1 MTSTSWPPQP
11 IKLLMLDVDG
21 TLTDGGVY
29 FDAEGPA
36 MKRFDV
42 HDGLG
47 LVRLREA
54 GVEVALV
61 TADSSPIAQARAA
74 KLGIRAVF
82 AGCRNK
88 AEVVRRLLEERGLK
102 PDEALYMGDDVSDL
116 GAMAEVGN
124 SAAPASAMAEV
135 REAADYVT
143 TKTGGHGAVREV
155 CDLIL
160 ARLAGD

>member
-1 MTSTSWPPQP
+1 MIKSAFPTRP
-11 IKLLMLDVDG
+11 IKLLILDVDG
-21 TLTDGGVY
+21 TLTDGGLY
-29 FDAEGPA
+29 FAAQGLA

-47 LVRLREA
+47 LVRLQEA

-61 TADSSPIAQARAA
+61 SADASPITRARAD

-82 AGCRNK
+82 TGCGDK
-88 AEVVRRLLEERGLK
+88 ADVVQRLLEERDLTA
-102 PDEALYMGDDVSDL
+102 EQAVYMGDDVTDL
-116 GAMAEVGN
+116 AAMSKVGN

-135 REAADYVT
+135 CEAADYVT

-155 CDLIL
+155 CDLII

>member
-1 MTSTSWPPQP
+1 MTSTPWPPGP
-11 IKLLMLDVDG
+11 IKLLILDVDG

-29 FDAEGPA
+29 FSAEGQA
-36 MKRFDV
+36 LKRFDV

-47 LVRLREA
+47 LVRLQEA

-82 AGCRNK
+82 TGCRDK
-88 AEVVRRLLEERGLK
+88 AEVVRRLLEERDLR
-102 PDEALYMGDDVSDL
+102 PEEALYMGDDVSDL

-124 SAAPASAMAEV
+124 SAAPASAMVEV
-135 REAADYVT
+135 CEAADYVT
-143 TKTGGHGAVREV
+143 AKSGGHGAVREV

-160 ARLAGD
+160 ARLAQE